1 MKSIKRVN
9 VLLEGKI
16 KVSNNEKG
24 EFEKTLKPKEKLLY
38 NKENNVSS
46 FGLLKTMEVAMNRIL
61 FKNTK
66 EIQLVKQIKY

>member
-1 MKSIKRVN
+1 MN
-9 VLLEGKI
+9 VLLVGKI
-16 KVSNNEKG
+16 KASNNEKG
-24 EFEKTLKPKEKLLY
+24 EFEKTVILKPKEKILY

-66 EIQLVKQIKY
+66 EIQLVKQIKC